1 MKTTKL
7 SISQATALSGAIQQL
22 SEKGDDKKPVYSLPF
37 KFAYALGRTLTKL
50 QEALKPI
57 QEANQ
62 EIFDGWDEENR
73 KHQARIKAATGDA
86 KDKAIAAHSKA
97 FKVRNDKWKAVA
109 NGEIEVEIYELPK
122 LTEDE
127 RDEIIAA
134 KLTPSI
140 LSDLDPLGLNLFDEA
155 A

>member
-1 MKTTKL
+1 MKTVTL
-7 SISQATALSGAIQQL
+7 SIAKATALSGAIQQL
-22 SEKGDDKKPVYSLPF
+22 SEKGEDKKPIFPLPF
-37 KFAYALGRTLTKL
+37 RLTYALGRTLTKL

-57 QEANQ
+57 QEANGD
-62 EIFDGWDEENR
+62 IFDGWEEENR
-73 KHQARIKAATGDA
+73 KHQAKIKAATGDA
-86 KDKAIAAHSKA
+86 KDKAISAHSKA

-109 NGEIEVEIYELPK
+109 SGDIQVEIYELPK
-122 LTEDE
+122 FTEEE

-140 LSDLDPLGLNLFDEA
+140 LSDLDPVNLSLFDEA